1 MKSIW
6 LASSRYTRLSGGL
19 FHHWAQ
25 LSHLRS
31 DLDSNFTIEAHLG
44 ANSQDF
50 MENSLGGQRPKL
62 ASRAKVGTT
71 QSFEVRF
78 GLRLHH

>member
-1 MKSIW
+1 MKSF
-6 LASSRYTRLSGGL
+6 SRRPPARDGQTLI
-19 FHHWAQ
+19 FVQ
-25 LSHLRS
+25 LSHLMS
-31 DLDSNFTIEAHLG
+31 DLDSDFTIEAHFG

>member
-1 MKSIW
+1 MKSF
-6 LASSRYTRLSGGL
+6 SRRPPARDGQNLI
-19 FHHWAQ
+19 FMQ

-31 DLDSNFTIEAHLG
+31 DSDSNLTIEANLG

-62 ASRAKVGTT
+62 ASRAKVGTA
-71 QSFEVRF
+71 Q
-78 GLRLHH
+78 

>member
-1 MKSIW
+1 MKSF
-6 LASSRYTRLSGGL
+6 SRRPPARDGQTLI
-19 FHHWAQ
+19 FMQ

-31 DLDSNFTIEAHLG
+31 DLDSDFTIEAHLG

-62 ASRAKVGTT
+62 AFRAKIGAT
-71 QSFEVRF
+71 QSFNV
-78 GLRLHH
+78 